1 MFQVS
6 SLCSNITHKINTLS
20 IWTSYE
26 HENKWQELFG
36 YLLQSICSIK
46 TSLDHLFSFQYEDMQ
61 CKVQSHVLYH
71 LVTLLVN
78 STGELAAIDLG
89 SELDIHNVY
98 MSEKRAS
105 FEETAKPVL
114 LNDPCN
120 SVSNPISETG

>member
-1 MFQVS
+1 M
-6 SLCSNITHKINTLS
+6 
-20 IWTSYE
+20 
-26 HENKWQELFG
+26 
-36 YLLQSICSIK
+36 
-46 TSLDHLFSFQYEDMQ
+46 
-61 CKVQSHVLYH
+61 QSHVLYH

-78 STGELAAIDLG
+78 SIGELAAIDLG